1 MSCICV
7 QQLAKL
13 RKSSLEAVDNT
24 EFFDS
29 FNTYMHITRDI
40 EGQLKNII
48 RDANRELNKCLIMLS
63 GSTGDGKSH
72 LISYLK
78 NADEE
83 NLLEG
88 YETYNDSTESD
99 EPSLEFLEALAK
111 QLEEFND
118 INLENDHAIKM
129 IIAINLGIIGKL
141 FDSEQGKM
149 FTKLKQYVEEN
160 HVLSAYSEEIG
171 YKPGSIFQH
180 VSFADYQIFGLSS
193 EGICT
198 DYLEELFD
206 RVFCEDEDKND
217 FYYSHKN
224 CGCSLINRCPVY
236 HNYELLQN
244 KEIQKYV
251 INRIVQVIIE
261 DKAIMSTR
269 DVLNLIY
276 DILVGRTFSEKKLK
290 EDMASEVDYLKDYI
304 GWTTPMLLNEY
315 DDVSDKLRLLKYHDV
330 FCYRTEEIDN
340 NSTKFHSME
349 DIGDEFKKSAE
360 GTPYKILIDTTSIS
374 TFGGIKPDLK
384 NQVYRFIVRL
394 KKMNA
399 SNKNAFNERL
409 IEYIKNIYYQN
420 IGEERKLARFYDLTK
435 NAILFWDGHFDDDY
449 LCIDDTN
456 DKYWILE
463 QLFIESA
470 GINHPKLGGD
480 TLQRF
485 PLELRVRFQ
494 SQLMPNIPPVE
505 TSIDYSLFELI
516 CDMEDGYKPSIRD
529 KNLHTDF
536 VSYIK
541 RLSELGNK
549 GRRVIIQSKFGDE
562 KKYSFEKNTAGYRF
576 KVI

>member
-1 MSCICV
+1 MSCVCV
-7 QQLAKL
+7 QCLAKL

-24 EFFDS
+24 ESFDS
-29 FNTYMHITRDI
+29 FKKYMHITRDI
-40 EGQLKNII
+40 EGQLKKVLKDVNK
-48 RDANRELNKCLIMLS
+48 ELSKCLVMLG

-78 NADEE
+78 NSDED

-118 INLENDHAIKM
+118 SNLENGHSIKM

-160 HVLSAYSEEIG
+160 HVLSDYSEEIG
-171 YKPGSIFQH
+171 YKAGSIFQH
-180 VSFADYQIFGLSS
+180 VSFADYQIFSLSS

-198 DYLEELFD
+198 DYLEKLFD
-206 RVFCEDEDKND
+206 KVFCEDEDKNE
-217 FYYSHKN
+217 FFYSHKN
-224 CGCSLINRCPVY
+224 CSCALINRCPVY

-290 EDMASEVDYLKDYI
+290 EDMASDVDYLKDYI
-304 GWTTPMLLNEY
+304 SWTTPMLLNEY
-315 DDVSDKLRLLKYHDV
+315 DDVSDKLRLLKNHDV

-340 NSTKFHSME
+340 NSTRFHSME
-349 DIGDEFKKSAE
+349 DIGDEFKNCTE
-360 GTPYKILIDTTSIS
+360 GTPYRILIDTTPIS

-394 KKMNA
+394 RNMNA
-399 SNKNAFNERL
+399 ISDLAFNERF

-420 IGEERKLARFYDLTK
+420 SGDERKLARFYDMTK

-470 GINHPKLGGD
+470 GINYPQKEGD
-480 TLQRF
+480 NLQRF
-485 PLELRVRFQ
+485 PLELKVRFE
-494 SQLMPNIPPVE
+494 SQLMPNIQPVE

-536 VSYIK
+536 VSYIN

-549 GRRVIIQSKFGDE
+549 GKRVIIQSKSGDE
-562 KKYSFEKNTAGYRF
+562 KKFSFEKNTVGYRF